1 MLKSTATEFQPS
13 GHSTSGTASPAA
25 VAAAAAAAS
34 RNLPVVAEFVPI
46 VVPHSRAIEIVAPP
60 VVEPKVTPKATPV
73 AAAAAVAAVPVKPQ
87 PIVNK
92 MKDRATVPTPAA
104 PAPIAPATVYDN
116 NNAPVTFSSAPAIDA
131 AVMAKLEKL
140 NLTKDWTPA
149 TDEPADSER
158 TPATSPAEPKER
170 LKSAPAAE
178 RPQAATLPS
187 PNETE
192 KSAII
197 DSQQNLRNN
206 NEEIVATRTIEAE
219 TTTTTAS
226 TQLPTSLIN
235 NNVAEPTITPVT
247 VANVAP
253 NVTAV
258 VTNNAANNNNIEKE
272 IVTSEFDALKR
283 IPTAK
288 SVAAAEAADKA
299 AAAAA
304 AAAAASNPDSGSDSP
319 SSSHNP
325 LKRAASSSQ
334 SLQLLQYEDG
344 QWSPQNADG
353 RKFYKRDQLITLR
366 DVPASNTQ
374 PECINS
380 LGAIAKLNNLL
391 PKFIQQPN
399 SNNNNYNKQPM
410 PSQQRNNA
418 YNKRPSQNSQQGGGQ
433 GGQQQQQN
441 NKGSKS
447 GMIHVSLS
455 LREEVKLNE
464 TANAWKPTFYQNKDG
479 RDDKTTES
487 LYKRVRGVLNKL
499 TPEKFDPLLEQMT
512 KFDIDS
518 VEKLNGVIVLVFEK
532 AIDEPNFAVAYALLC
547 QKLSLKWLDEK
558 PASGKATGTKSE
570 EQEQAK
576 LDAAEKS
583 GQHAQFKKAL
593 ITKCQTEFFNH
604 VENDKGIDEKLA
616 PFRQNVDDAT
626 DLDQRA
632 EYMTVLEEEERKLRR
647 RSVGTVKFIGEL
659 YKIDM
664 LTTKIMSWCVNTL
677 LCKKSEDKL
686 ECLCKL
692 LTTVG
697 QKMEQKTGDQ
707 KQYHCLADYFKTMQ
721 MIVDKKMPGLKVS
734 SRVRFML
741 QDVIELRKSNWSPR
755 RNDSNPKTMG
765 QIQKEAEQEQNNIHI
780 LNYVMPGSG
789 RKDDRGGVD
798 RGGDGGGRR
807 NDNRMGGGGYSQNK
821 SRGGG
826 GGGGGGGSGGHQDDG
841 WSSVQNKRQPTS
853 IPVDTSKFR
862 QKSVSFTS
870 IFLLYFN
877 RF

>member
-13 GHSTSGTASPAA
+13 GHSASGSASPAA

-34 RNLPVVAEFVPI
+34 RNLPVIAADTVPI
-46 VVPHSRAIEIVAPP
+46 VVSQHSRAIEIVAPP
-60 VVEPKVTPKATPV
+60 PVEQKVTPKATPV
-73 AAAAAVAAVPVKPQ
+73 AASAAATTKPVPV
-87 PIVNK
+87 VNK
-92 MKDRATVPTPAA
+92 MKDRSGTTVPTPAVSA
-104 PAPIAPATVYDN
+104 VTAVIVNDN
-116 NNAPVTFSSAPAIDA
+116 NNTPVTITAPAIDA

-149 TDEPADSER
+149 SDGPVDPAVSPTEPQER
-158 TPATSPAEPKER
+158 Q
-170 LKSAPAAE
+170 KSAPAE
-178 RPQAATLPS
+178 RPIATALPS
-187 PNETE
+187 SETE
-192 KSAII
+192 KSEIL
-197 DSQQNLRNN
+197 DTQQNLRNN
-206 NEEIVATRTIEAE
+206 NEEIIAMRTLEAE
-219 TTTTTAS
+219 TTES
-226 TQLPTSLIN
+226 TQQSPSLIN
-235 NNVAEPTITPVT
+235 NNVAEPTTTTPEP
-247 VANVAP
+247 ALPASNVVP
-253 NVTAV
+253 NITAV
-258 VTNNAANNNNIEKE
+258 THNAANNNNIEKE

-288 SVAAAEAADKA
+288 SVAAAEAADRA
-299 AAAAA
+299 AAAIAAAAA
-304 AAAAASNPDSGSDSP
+304 AAAAASNPDSGSDTP

-433 GGQQQQQN
+433 GGGQQQQQN

-464 TANAWKPTFYQNKDG
+464 TANAWKPTFYQTKDT
-479 RDDKTTES
+479 RDEQTTES

-499 TPEKFDPLLEQMT
+499 TPEKFDTLLEQMT

-518 VEKLNGVIVLVFEK
+518 VEKLNGVIELVFEK
-532 AIDEPNFAVAYALLC
+532 AIDEPNFSVAYAQLC
-547 QKLSLKWLDEK
+547 QKLSLKWLDETK
-558 PASGKATGTKSE
+558 TSSGKTTATKSE
-570 EQEQAK
+570 EQEKQDK
-576 LDAAEKS
+576 LEATEKQ

-604 VENDKGIDEKLA
+604 VENDKVIDEKLS
-616 PFRQNVDDAT
+616 PLRQNVDEAT
-626 DLDQRA
+626 DPDQRT

-677 LCKKSEDKL
+677 LCKQTEDKF

-697 QKMEQKTGDQ
+697 QKMEQKSSEP
-707 KQYHCLADYFKTMQ
+707 KHQYQNLADYFRQMQ
-721 MIVDKKMPGLKVS
+721 LIVDRKVPGVKVS

-741 QDVIELRKSNWSPR
+741 QDVIELRKCNWTPR

-765 QIQKEAEQEQNNIHI
+765 QIQKEAEQEQNNIHL

-789 RKDDRGGVD
+789 RKDDRGGGD
-798 RGGDGGGRR
+798 RGGGDRGGGR

-826 GGGGGGGSGGHQDDG
+826 GVGGGGGGHQDDG
-841 WSSVQNKRQPTS
+841 WSSVPNKSRS
-853 IPVDTSKFR
+853 AIPVDPNKFAR
-862 QKSVSFTS
+862 ARSVSFHLI
-870 IFLLYFN
+870 IF
-877 RF
+877 

>member
-13 GHSTSGTASPAA
+13 GHSASGTASPAA

-34 RNLPVVAEFVPI
+34 RNLPVEPI

-60 VVEPKVTPKATPV
+60 IVEPKVTPKATP
-73 AAAAAVAAVPVKPQ
+73 AAAAAAAK

-92 MKDRATVPTPAA
+92 MKDRTTGTIVPVAATAPSAA
-104 PAPIAPATVYDN
+104 DN
-116 NNAPVTFSSAPAIDA
+116 NNATVTISVPAIDA

-149 TDEPADSER
+149 SDEPADSE
-158 TPATSPAEPKER
+158 PAAEPKER
-170 LKSAPAAE
+170 QKTAAPAE
-178 RPQAATLPS
+178 RSQAAATLPS

-192 KSAII
+192 KSAIL
-197 DSQQNLRNN
+197 DSQQNQRNN

-219 TTTTTAS
+219 TTPAPT
-226 TQLPTSLIN
+226 PTSLIN
-235 NNVAEPTITPVT
+235 NNVVAEPSTTMPS
-247 VANVAP
+247 AP
-253 NVTAV
+253 HVPAV
-258 VTNNAANNNNIEKE
+258 VTNNAVNNNNIEKE

-288 SVAAAEAADKA
+288 SVAAAEAADRA
-299 AAAAA
+299 ATAAAA
-304 AAAAASNPDSGSDSP
+304 AAAAASNPDSGSDTPS

-353 RKFYKRDQLITLR
+353 RKFYKREQLITLR

-433 GGQQQQQN
+433 QQQQN

-479 RDDKTTES
+479 RDEKTTES

-499 TPEKFDPLLEQMT
+499 TPEKFDTLLEQMT

-518 VEKLNGVIVLVFEK
+518 VEKLEGVIVLVFEK
-532 AIDEPNFAVAYALLC
+532 AIDEPNFSVAYAQLC
-547 QKLSLKWLDEK
+547 QKLSQKWLEEVK
-558 PASGKATGTKSE
+558 TSGKATDKTKSE

-576 LDAAEKS
+576 IDAAEKS

-593 ITKCQTEFFNH
+593 ITKCQEEFNNH
-604 VENDKGIDEKLA
+604 VENDVGIDQKLK
-616 PFRQNVDDAT
+616 PLRQNVEDAT

-677 LCKKSEDKL
+677 LRQQTEDKL

-697 QKMEQKTGDQ
+697 QKMEQKTGDM
-707 KQYHCLADYFKTMQ
+707 KNYHSLAEYFKTMQ
-721 MIVDKKMPGLKVS
+721 MIVDKKIPNLKVS

-765 QIQKEAEQEQNNIHI
+765 QIQKEAEQEQNNIHL

-789 RKDDRGGVD
+789 RKDDRGGGGGGGGD
-798 RGGDGGGRR
+798 RGGGDRGGGR

-826 GGGGGGGSGGHQDDG
+826 GSGGGGSGSGGHQDEG
-841 WSSVQNKRQPTS
+841 WSSVPNKSRSTF
-853 IPVDTSKFR
+853 ITVDPSKLR
-862 QKSVSFTS
+862 NPKSVSLISNLIRKF
-870 IFLLYFN
+870 
-877 RF
+877 